1 MRGSAVAVSNVAA
14 DEGHLKVGDVLHA
27 RMADTRAAT
36 LRVAAV
42 YDRSAGLGDV
52 VLDAAV
58 ARRHA
63 STPADEAVFVAGGPA
78 ARARSPATPTRT
90 RASRR

>member
-1 MRGSAVAVSNVAA
+1 
-14 DEGHLKVGDVLHA
+14 
-27 RMADTRAAT
+27 MADTRAAT

-63 STPADEAVFVAGGPA
+63 STRADDAVFVAGGPRP
-78 ARARSPATPTRT
+78 RARSPATPMPT
-90 RASRR
+90 RASGR